1 MPRGASQITGFPRRG
16 LSAATGVAFRLKFS
30 ARAIF
35 LAGSIL
41 WKGRRL
47 FEDERMIFF
56 QKTIACGIAFAIFPA
71 PFSIKGADSI
81 TCEADN

>member
-1 MPRGASQITGFPRRG
+1 
-16 LSAATGVAFRLKFS
+16 
-30 ARAIF
+30 
-35 LAGSIL
+35 
-41 WKGRRL
+41 L